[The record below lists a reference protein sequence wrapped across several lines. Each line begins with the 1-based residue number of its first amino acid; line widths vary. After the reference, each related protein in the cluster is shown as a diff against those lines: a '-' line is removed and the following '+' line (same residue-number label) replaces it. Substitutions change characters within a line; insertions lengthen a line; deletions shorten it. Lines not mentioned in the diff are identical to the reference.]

1 MNYSISDPSNNAS
14 VNLNEHPY
22 RKDPGI
28 TLVDVDVSFP
38 CETVPAPLE
47 IRFSIPSVDI
57 YSADYMSSLYDKTL
71 GVTWGMRQTGSCL
84 VSGAPLHQL
93 ISADGRNRLT
103 ISLSDAMTPCIIATG
118 INEHTAE
125 VVCSVKLF
133 TSPVSARS
141 SYKTVLYLDF
151 RDCRFDEARKTL
163 ERFWVE
169 FCGYRSA
176 YTPDAARRPLYSTW
190 YSFHQ
195 NVNVEEI
202 IRQCALAKTYGMES
216 VIVDDGWQFDKPAV
230 GYNRCGDWEPA
241 PGKVP
246 DMKSFVDRVHALGMK
261 FILWYSVP
269 FMGTAAKSYER
280 FKTMLLN
287 PGNTESPSLDPRFP
301 EVRRYLTETYVK
313 AAREWGID
321 GVKLDFIDSFWLS
334 EDTPEFDARRD
345 TVSLEEGVDRLLSD
359 VTAGLRAVNPEFLIE
374 FRQNYFGPV
383 IRKYG
388 NMIRVGDCACD
399 SIRNH
404 VAGIELRYALGSSAV
419 HSDMLMWHRD
429 SPVEAAAYQVITTLF
444 LVPQIS
450 VLLDRI
456 PESHQRMLAFYLR
469 FWNDHRETLLD
480 GELSSDNPEGLYSQV
495 RSVLN
500 GEIIAVS
507 FSNPVLN
514 VTDDLSVHHIN
525 ATDSDRL
532 YLRFGSSYGRKHI
545 RITDCTGQTVEES
558 EHEIKPGIFEFSV
571 PRCGILEVF

>member
-1 MNYSISDPSNNAS
+1 MNFSISDHGNSDS
-14 VNLNEHPY
+14 VKLSEHPY
-22 RKDPGI
+22 RKDPDI
-28 TLVDVDVSFP
+28 TLVDVEVTFP
-38 CETVPAPLE
+38 DGTVPAPLE
-47 IRFSIPSVDI
+47 IRFSIPCTDI

-118 INEHTAE
+118 INENTAE
-125 VVCSVKLF
+125 VVCSVRLF
-133 TSPVSARS
+133 TSPVSARR

-151 RDCRFDEARKTL
+151 RDCRFDEARKAL

-176 YTPDAARRPLYSTW
+176 YTPDAARRPVYSTW
-190 YSFHQ
+190 YSFHRD
-195 NVNVEEI
+195 VDVEEI

-216 VIVDDGWQFDKPAV
+216 VIVDDGWQFDGPAA
-230 GYNRCGDWEPA
+230 GYNRCGDWDPA
-241 PGKVP
+241 PSKVP
-246 DMKSFVDRVHALGMK
+246 DMKEFVDRVHALGMK

-280 FKTMLLN
+280 FKNMLLN

-301 EVRRYLTETYVK
+301 EVRRYLTDTYVR
-313 AAREWGID
+313 AAKEWGID

-334 EDTPEFDARRD
+334 EDTPGFDARRD

-359 VTAGLRAVNPEFLIE
+359 VTAGLSAVNPEFLIE
-374 FRQNYFGPV
+374 FRQSYFGPV
-383 IRKYG
+383 IRRYG

-456 PESHQRMLAFYLR
+456 PESHRRMLAFYLR

-480 GELSSDNPEGLYSQV
+480 GDLSSDNPEGLYSQV

-507 FSNPVLN
+507 FSNPVLT
-514 VTDDLSVHHIN
+514 VTDDLSVFHIN
-525 ATDSDRL
+525 ATDKDRL
-532 YLRFGSSYGRKHI
+532 YVRFEKPKGRNRI
-545 RITDCTGQTVEES
+545 RITDCTGQIVKES
-558 EHEIKPGIFEFSV
+558 EQEVNPGIYEFEV